1 MSATTIAVAVNHGT
15 PVDGPPDAELGM
27 TDSPPAPQHYT
38 VQPKK
43 IQQAFSTILAPPRPI
58 GPTTQER
65 PPAAGAGGR
74 KKPRWP
80 EDLLAGLLCVGHR
93 FLLKLSGKP
102 SGYCS
107 STC

>member
-43 IQQAFSTILAPPRPI
+43 IQQAFSTILAPPWCV
-58 GPTTQER
+58 GPATQER
-65 PPAAGAGGR
+65 PPAVGAGGR
-74 KKPRWP
+74 KKTSMARR
-80 EDLLAGLLCVGHR
+80 LAGHPMLRPQVPLEAQR
-93 FLLKLSGKP
+93 K
-102 SGYCS
+102 
-107 STC
+107 T